1 MQYEW
6 KQKRTQKRN
15 SFVLFTTVS
24 HFKFSA
30 AKNLSN
36 FPLTNLNNFPFPEFS
51 SYKIHLSNY
60 INPNSTLSL
69 SHTHSGKNLHEKS
82 LAKKSRRKVE
92 DSVFILSDKMGKY
105 MRKSKKSGEVS
116 VSPLGVLT
124 RAKTLALSKLVS
136 PAATESGSGGDG
148 GSYLELRSRKLIK
161 PFSVFEGRRQ
171 KNGVSKDPNL
181 LNPKIPNVL
190 RTSSEEVKGNSCCG
204 GDVGVEASF
213 GENLLEFEGR
223 KRTTRESTPCS
234 LIRDS
239 DNIQTPGSS
248 TRRINATGRVPN
260 LLRTNIPI
268 AHEVDEFFT
277 RAEEQQRRRFI
288 EKYNF
293 DPVNEKPLP
302 GRYEWVKVDC

>member
-1 MQYEW
+1 
-6 KQKRTQKRN
+6 
-15 SFVLFTTVS
+15 
-24 HFKFSA
+24 
-30 AKNLSN
+30 
-36 FPLTNLNNFPFPEFS
+36 
-51 SYKIHLSNY
+51 
-60 INPNSTLSL
+60 
-69 SHTHSGKNLHEKS
+69 
-82 LAKKSRRKVE
+82 
-92 DSVFILSDKMGKY
+92 MGKY

-161 PFSVFEGRRQ
+161 PFSVLEGRKQ

-181 LNPKIPNVL
+181 LNPKNPNVL
-190 RTSSEEVKGNSCCG
+190 RTSSEEVKENSCCG
-204 GDVGVEASF
+204 GDVGAEASF

-260 LLRTNIPI
+260 LLRTNIPT
-268 AHEVDEFFT
+268 AHEMDEFFT
-277 RAEEQQRRRFI
+277 SAEEQQRRRFI